1 MPHYLQFIYGIYVT
15 LYLSCF
21 TQFRMHSWPFFFY
34 RFKASHQGR
43 GNEWCGREGSEK
55 EKSSFRERF
64 GTEKSSFLPFDTP
77 KIARYTS
84 YAQLY

>member
-1 MPHYLQFIYGIYVT
+1 MPHYLQFIYGIYVI
-15 LYLSCF
+15 LFLSCF
-21 TQFRMHSWPFFFY
+21 TQFRMHFFFY

-43 GNEWCGREGSEK
+43 RNEWRRREESEK

-64 GTEKSSFLPFDTP
+64 GTEKSSFSPFDTP